1 MEAETLVTN
10 KTDIKPKRLVGLIH
24 ALDLGGAERI
34 MLSILNHFVKEG
46 FEVHLIV
53 FNNRGALKDN
63 LSKEIVVHDL
73 AIPSV
78 MKGMPKCL
86 KTIHGIK
93 PDIVFTGIGHL
104 NIALAPFV
112 PFMKRLLPKS
122 KWISRETNI
131 VSLHNQISKYPKLFD
146 WLYKHAYVNYDNII
160 AQSEDMKADI
170 EKNYFSSEKI
180 LVINNPIDVQKVQS
194 LSKEKEVGL
203 FDTTKINLLSVSGLR
218 KQKRHDLILKTLSL
232 LPKEY
237 HLTIVGTGEMEEDL
251 KALSK
256 SLNIEERVTFKGQQ
270 SNPYVY
276 MKEADLFVHT
286 SQREGFPN
294 VFLEANVLGLPI
306 VAFSCMGGITEII
319 DEGVNGFYAP
329 FGECEL
335 LAQKI
340 EKAMS
345 FSFNKDKIIAQS
357 IQKYSK
363 ETILEKYKTL
373 FKGTI

>member
-1 MEAETLVTN
+1 MEMLVED
-10 KTDIKPKRLVGLIH
+10 KRKKKPRRLIGLIH
-24 ALDLGGAERI
+24 ALELGGAERI
-34 MLSILNHFVKEG
+34 MLSILNNFVEEG
-46 FEVHLIV
+46 FEVHLII
-53 FNNRGALKDN
+53 FNNRGALKDT
-63 LSKEIVVHDL
+63 LSKEVVLHDL
-73 AIPSV
+73 GIPSV

-86 KTIHGIK
+86 KTIHTIK

-104 NIALAPFV
+104 NIALSLFIPL
-112 PFMKRLLPKS
+112 MKRLLPKS

-160 AQSEDMKADI
+160 AQSQDMKADI

-180 LVINNPIDVQKVQS
+180 VVINNPIDVQKVQS
-194 LSKEKEVGL
+194 LSKQERAEL
-203 FDTTKINLLSVSGLR
+203 FDKTKINLLSVSGLR
-218 KQKRHDLILKTLSL
+218 KQKRHDLMLKTLSL

-256 SLNIEERVTFKGQQ
+256 SLNISNRVSFEGQQ
-270 SNPYVY
+270 ENPYVY

-286 SQREGFPN
+286 SEREGFPN

-319 DEGVNGFYAP
+319 DEGVNGFYVA

-335 LAQKI
+335 LAQNI
-340 EKAMS
+340 EKAIH
-345 FSFNKDKIIAQS
+345 FSFDKELIIS
-357 IQKYSK
+357 HTIQKYSK
-363 ETILEKYKTL
+363 KTILEKYKKI
-373 FKGTI
+373 FEEES

>member
-1 MEAETLVTN
+1 
-10 KTDIKPKRLVGLIH
+10 
-24 ALDLGGAERI
+24 
-34 MLSILNHFVKEG
+34 
-46 FEVHLIV
+46 
-53 FNNRGALKDN
+53 
-63 LSKEIVVHDL
+63 
-73 AIPSV
+73 
-78 MKGMPKCL
+78 MPKCL
-86 KTIHGIK
+86 KTIHTIK

-104 NIALAPFV
+104 NIALSLFIPL
-112 PFMKRLLPKS
+112 MKRLLPKS

-160 AQSEDMKADI
+160 AQSQDMKADI

-180 LVINNPIDVQKVQS
+180 VVINNPIDVQKVQS
-194 LSKEKEVGL
+194 LSKQERAEL
-203 FDTTKINLLSVSGLR
+203 FDKTKINLLSVSGLR
-218 KQKRHDLILKTLSL
+218 KQKRHDLMLKTLSL

-256 SLNIEERVTFKGQQ
+256 SLNISNRVSFEGQQ
-270 SNPYVY
+270 ENPYVY

-286 SQREGFPN
+286 SEREGFPN

-319 DEGVNGFYAP
+319 DEGVNGFYVA

-335 LAQKI
+335 LAQNI
-340 EKAMS
+340 EKAIH
-345 FSFNKDKIIAQS
+345 FSFDKELIIS
-357 IQKYSK
+357 HTIQKYSK
-363 ETILEKYKTL
+363 KTILEKYKKI
-373 FKGTI
+373 FEEES

>member
-1 MEAETLVTN
+1 MEVEMLVTN
-10 KTDIKPKRLVGLIH
+10 KTEINPKRLVGLIH

-34 MLSILNHFVKEG
+34 MLIILNHLVKEG

-53 FNNRGALKDN
+53 FDNRGALKDA
-63 LSKEIVVHDL
+63 LSNEIVLHDL

-78 MKGMPKCL
+78 MKGIPKCL
-86 KTIHGIK
+86 KRIYGIK

-104 NIALAPFV
+104 NIALSAFV
-112 PFMKRLLPKS
+112 PLMKRLLPQS

-146 WLYKHAYVNYDNII
+146 WLYKHTYVYYDNII
-160 AQSEDMKADI
+160 AQSEDMKVDL

-180 LVINNPIDVQKVQS
+180 VVINNPIDVKKVA
-194 LSKEKEVGL
+194 LLANKDRRGI
-203 FDTTKINLLSVSGLR
+203 FDKTKINLLSVSGLR
-218 KQKRHDLILKTLSL
+218 RQKRHDLMLKTLVL

-237 HLTIVGTGEMEEDL
+237 HLTIVGRGEMEEDL

-319 DEGVNGFYAP
+319 EEGVNGFYAP

-345 FSFNKDKIIAQS
+345 FSFDKDKIIAQS

-373 FKGTI
+373 FMGRV

>member
-1 MEAETLVTN
+1 ME
-10 KTDIKPKRLVGLIH
+10 IKPKRLVGLIH

-46 FEVHLIV
+46 FEVHLII
-53 FNNRGALKDN
+53 FNNRGALKDT
-63 LSKEIVVHDL
+63 LSKEVVLHDL

-78 MKGMPKCL
+78 MRGMPKCV
-86 KTIHGIK
+86 KTIYAIK

-104 NIALAPFV
+104 NIALAPFI

-146 WLYKHAYVNYDNII
+146 WLYKHTYVNYDNII

-180 LVINNPIDVQKVQS
+180 VVINNPIDVQKVQF
-194 LSKEKEVGL
+194 LSKQEMVEF
-203 FDTTKINLLSVSGLR
+203 FDKTKINLLSVSGLR
-218 KQKRHDLILKTLSL
+218 KQKRHDLMLKTLSL

-251 KALSK
+251 KELSK
-256 SLNIEERVTFKGQQ
+256 SLNISDRVSFEGQQ
-270 SNPYVY
+270 ENPYVY
-276 MKEADLFVHT
+276 MQQADLFVHT

-294 VFLEANVLGLPI
+294 VFLEANLLGLPI
-306 VAFSCMGGITEII
+306 VAFSCLGGITEII

-335 LAQKI
+335 LAKSI
-340 EKAMS
+340 EKAMK
-345 FSFNKDKIIAQS
+345 FSFDKDKIIADT

-363 ETILEKYKTL
+363 ETILKRYKKI
-373 FKGTI
+373 FEEAS